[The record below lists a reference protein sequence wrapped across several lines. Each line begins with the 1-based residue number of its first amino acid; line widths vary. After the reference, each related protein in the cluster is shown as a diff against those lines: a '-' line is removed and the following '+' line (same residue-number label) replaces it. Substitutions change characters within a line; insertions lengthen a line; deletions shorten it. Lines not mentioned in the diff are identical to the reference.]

1 MPRYILFSFCL
12 IFFFSNNV
20 QAYFSYGTADTS
32 SGYCNLTS
40 FKFGQ
45 VKVGEEK
52 YDNSRCELA
61 TCTEGHYKIDRCM
74 EIPDFDEN
82 RCDVFM
88 ESGTDI
94 YYPDCCPVVV
104 CEKKDFYNLA
114 FQFFGTL
121 KRLLNFHYI

>member
-45 VKVGEEK
+45 VKWEK
-52 YDNSRCELA
+52 KNMITQRCELA
-61 TCTEGHYKIDRCM
+61 TCTEGHYKLTGVWKYQTLTRI
-74 EIPDFDEN
+74 
-82 RCDVFM
+82 
-88 ESGTDI
+88 
-94 YYPDCCPVVV
+94 VVT
-104 CEKKDFYNLA
+104 YSWNLE
-114 FQFFGTL
+114 QTSITL
-121 KRLLNFHYI
+121 TAVL